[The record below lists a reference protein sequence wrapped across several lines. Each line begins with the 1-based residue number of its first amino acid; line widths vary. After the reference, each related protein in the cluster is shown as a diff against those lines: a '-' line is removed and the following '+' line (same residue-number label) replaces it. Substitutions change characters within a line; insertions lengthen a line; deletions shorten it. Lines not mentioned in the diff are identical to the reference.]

1 MIAKISSSQAE
12 WAYGKISEHI
22 QTHMRITIVPWDEL
36 PLTLKQSAKQGVKK
50 FVNLMLMDIKGS
62 SAYYSTRLVI
72 PYGTGD
78 VGAKFAFISAVKDTD
93 EWSVLLSQGK
103 LLSGSRFSESR
114 PVRIPSLRIDL
125 SSIPIADD
133 FKITRFPVVSGKF
146 TGRRWAATTKR
157 LQAHDA
163 TAYELY
169 AGIAKQIE
177 TLHGVSLPLLNDQRI
192 TSEELHDLLLC
203 LNRSLPT
210 VSIPTQ
216 GLFNTLTFHVTVK
229 GYKVV
234 QSNTQRAWNESHAL
248 ALETTNTV
256 PAPERIRPPAFLPEK
271 VLGQLN
277 RMSLLRERLSDKV
290 FVEEDRYRIQRID
303 NELQMLNQ
311 LMASYV
317 EVTGTKQLPAEV
329 QKILDLTERELEQFT
344 GDYQSSIERQFTEH
358 LIFLE
363 SRQTN

>member
-1 MIAKISSSQAE
+1 MVVKISSSQAE

-22 QTHMRITIVPWDEL
+22 QTHMRITVVPWDEL
-36 PLTLKQSAKQGVKK
+36 PPTLKQSAKQGVKK
-50 FVNLMLMDIKGS
+50 FVNLMLMGS
-62 SAYYSTRLVI
+62 SAYHATRLVI
-72 PYGTGD
+72 PYGTSE
-78 VGAKFAFISAVKDTD
+78 VGAKFVFISAVKDTD

-103 LLSGSRFSESR
+103 GARNPGSL
-114 PVRIPSLRIDL
+114 PVRIPALRIDL

-133 FKITRFPVVSGKF
+133 FKVTRFPVVVRKF
-146 TGRRWAATTKR
+146 TGRRWASNAKR
-157 LQAHDA
+157 LQVHDA

-177 TLHGVSLPLLNDQRI
+177 TLHGVSLPLLDNQRI
-192 TSEELHDLLLC
+192 TSAELHDLLLC

-210 VSIPTQ
+210 ASVPTQ
-216 GLFNTLTFHVTVK
+216 GSFNTLTFHITVK
-229 GYKVV
+229 GYRVV
-234 QSNTQRAWNESHAL
+234 QSNMQRDWNDSPTL
-248 ALETTNTV
+248 MLETMSTV

-277 RMSLLRERLSDKV
+277 RMSQLRERLSDKV

-317 EVTGTKQLPAEV
+317 EVTGTKQLPVEV
-329 QKILDLTERELEQFT
+329 QKILDLTEHELEQFT

-363 SRQTN
+363 SRQND